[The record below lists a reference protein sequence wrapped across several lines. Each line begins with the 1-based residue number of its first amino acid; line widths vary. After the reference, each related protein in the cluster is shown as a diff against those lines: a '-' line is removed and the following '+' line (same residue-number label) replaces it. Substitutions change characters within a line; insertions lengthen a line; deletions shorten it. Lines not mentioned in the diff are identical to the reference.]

1 MKNNVLSFKGI
12 PYAKPPIDDL
22 RWKDPILAEDSDKVY
37 EAYYF
42 GESPLQREYKT
53 QYGSYYPKS
62 ENCLYLNV
70 WVNTKDSS
78 TNKPVLVFIHGGNYI
93 GGATSS
99 PIFDGHNL
107 IEKYPGIIFVSIDY
121 ILGLLGFIDFSIV
134 PGGENYNNTAILGL
148 LDQICAL
155 KWIQKNIKK

>member
-1 MKNNVLSFKGI
+1 MKPIILENRLYKGNI
-12 PYAKPPIDDL
+12 K
-22 RWKDPILAEDSDKVY
+22 
-37 EAYYF
+37 
-42 GESPLQREYKT
+42 